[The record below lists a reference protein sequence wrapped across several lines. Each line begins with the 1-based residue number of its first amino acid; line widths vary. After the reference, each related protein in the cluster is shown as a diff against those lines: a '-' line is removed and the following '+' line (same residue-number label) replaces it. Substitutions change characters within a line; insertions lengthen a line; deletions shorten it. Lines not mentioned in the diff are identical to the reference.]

1 MRPLKNWLPTKPCG
15 FFLKR
20 IKWSNILYQS
30 GEFRLCCSNK
40 WLPKFQCLKPP
51 KIYFLWMPLTH
62 GEPAGN
68 AAPGHPVWVLSWR
81 RLPSVTHCRGRGEA
95 RVRNHMLTLKTH
107 PTSEN
112 ASLLLTCHCPKQ
124 VTWLNLASRGRGSMA
139 RRRTWNIYLEGSTK
153 YCYANAKSLHK
164 ARRSENGSF
173 PLPFHSWNH
182 ELGPCQKCGSSAPR
196 KLILVLDSDCSLAI
210 RGCGQDRIPAYSY
223 VPTLVN
229 PTNQYSL
236 LTRIP
241 VYKFVGQH

>member
-1 MRPLKNWLPTKPCG
+1 
-15 FFLKR
+15 
-20 IKWSNILYQS
+20 
-30 GEFRLCCSNK
+30 
-40 WLPKFQCLKPP
+40 
-51 KIYFLWMPLTH
+51 MPLTH

-81 RLPSVTHCRGRGEA
+81 RLPYVTHCHGRGEA
-95 RVRNHMLTLKTH
+95 RVWNLMLTLKTH
-107 PTSEN
+107 PSSEN

-124 VTWLNLASRGRGSMA
+124 VRWLNLASRGRGSMA

-164 ARRSENGSF
+164 ARRSENEASLF
-173 PLPFHSWNH
+173 PATPGTKSLDRVRSVGLQLRGNSYWSWIQIVRW
-182 ELGPCQKCGSSAPR
+182 LSVAVVK
-196 KLILVLDSDCSLAI
+196 KTY
-210 RGCGQDRIPAYSY
+210 RIPVYSY

-236 LTRIP
+236 FTCIP